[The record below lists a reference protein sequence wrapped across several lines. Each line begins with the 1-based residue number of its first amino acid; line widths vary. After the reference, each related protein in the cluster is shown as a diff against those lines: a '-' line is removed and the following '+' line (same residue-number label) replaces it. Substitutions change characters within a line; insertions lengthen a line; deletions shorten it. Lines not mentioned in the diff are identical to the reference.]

1 MTSVFNSLL
10 SYLLLVL
17 VIVVLGG
24 GAIALGIFLRLRKN
38 EKEQAEEYAKQ
49 MSVNMEENNET

>member
-24 GAIALGIFLRLRKN
+24 SAIALGIFLRLRKN

-49 MSVNMEENNET
+49 MSVNTEESNEA